1 MYRDVLFHNQV
12 REGVQLLLKKESNI
26 AVSGKEVVLKR
37 GTVVEVKTLFVNSF
51 SKLTVLLN
59 LPDEVQAQLPIDY
72 VVELF
77 DRVVPEAELSTN
89 GYATPYVEEEVI
101 EDNVVS
107 VDFTKGKMDPMPA
120 GPVMGDEG
128 ILEIYDDEYFDALEA
143 HNEEQA
149 TQEYINEITQKPN
162 GTSN

>member
-37 GTVVEVKTLFVNSF
+37 GSVVEVSTLFVNSF

-120 GPVMGDEG
+120 GPVMEDEG
-128 ILEIYDDEYFDALEA
+128 ILEIYDDEYFEALEA
-143 HNEEQA
+143 HNVEQA